1 MAVYL
6 DFDNIVISRYDQVHG
21 RNSFQKDKA
30 RGLDDDKLT
39 TATVDLGAI
48 IDFASSFGTLV
59 LTRAYADWS
68 ADLNANYQGQLVGRA
83 VDLVQLFP
91 AAAYGKN
98 GADIRLAVD
107 AVEDMFRLPDL
118 THVVIVGGDSD
129 YIALAQRCKR
139 LGRYVVGIGVAGA
152 SSRSLASACDE
163 FVTYDALPGIPT
175 VAPAPAKKA
184 TKRTKSKEPDDEPEP
199 ADTQAAATGL
209 LERALRIGHE
219 KDDADWLHNSA
230 VKAQMKRMDPSF
242 SEKSLGFRS
251 FSDFLRS
258 RSDVADLDES
268 STTRMVRLHQR
279 GSKPRSD
286 PDVRASGEVPDRVST
301 YAEAMTERLY
311 FRQLLSGRDFAQSD
325 MIAQQMRNFSYLI
338 GDRET
343 GDTVVV
349 DPAYA
354 ANDLVDIL
362 ESDGM
367 KLSGVLVT
375 HHHPDHV
382 GGSMM
387 GFELKGLAELLER
400 QSVPVHVNSLEAEW
414 VSRVTGIARSD
425 LTAHEHGD
433 KVNVGDVEIELLHT
447 PGHTPGSQCFLLDG
461 RLVAGDTL
469 FLEGCGRTDFPG
481 GDVDDMFRSLQQLA
495 AAVRR
500 PDGVS
505 RATGTRW
512 SPARRCR
519 TCGAPTTC
527 TGRAIW
533 ISGEC

>member
-1 MAVYL
+1 MPESVIAGDSPRVAVYL

-30 RGLDDDKLT
+30 RGLDDEKLT
-39 TATVDLGAI
+39 KATVDLGAI

-68 ADLNANYQGQLVGRA
+68 ADLNSKYQGQLVGRA

-184 TKRTKSKEPDDEPEP
+184 TRRTKSKEPDDEAEPEP
-199 ADTQAAATGL
+199 ADAQAAATGL

-268 STTRMVRLHQR
+268 STTRMVRLH
-279 GSKPRSD
+279 KED
-286 PDVRASGEVPDRVST
+286 
-301 YAEAMTERLY
+301 EA
-311 FRQLLSGRDFAQSD
+311 G
-325 MIAQQMRNFSYLI
+325 
-338 GDRET
+338 
-343 GDTVVV
+343 
-349 DPAYA
+349 
-354 ANDLVDIL
+354 
-362 ESDGM
+362 
-367 KLSGVLVT
+367 
-375 HHHPDHV
+375 
-382 GGSMM
+382 
-387 GFELKGLAELLER
+387 
-400 QSVPVHVNSLEAEW
+400 
-414 VSRVTGIARSD
+414 
-425 LTAHEHGD
+425 
-433 KVNVGDVEIELLHT
+433 
-447 PGHTPGSQCFLLDG
+447 
-461 RLVAGDTL
+461 
-469 FLEGCGRTDFPG
+469 
-481 GDVDDMFRSLQQLA
+481 
-495 AAVRR
+495 
-500 PDGVS
+500 
-505 RATGTRW
+505 
-512 SPARRCR
+512 
-519 TCGAPTTC
+519 
-527 TGRAIW
+527 
-533 ISGEC
+533 